1 MNPVS
6 DSLKPEERVLYALR
20 SLYQRYGYSQF
31 KMSKFEEYDLYVR
44 NKDFL
49 VSDGVITFTDTDG
62 RLMALKP
69 DVTLSIIKN
78 TRQMPGNLQK
88 LYYNENVY
96 RVSGS
101 TRCFKEIMQTGLECI
116 GDVDLYSLCEVISL
130 AAQSLSA
137 IDPNYVLD
145 LSHMGVVSALV
156 DALELDAKR
165 RSQVLACIGDKNG
178 DGVRRLCPDRDVSGI
193 LALISAHGSAEA
205 VIATLRPWCT
215 GGEAKA
221 ALVALDKET
230 GKRAWARGMD
240 SRCESSPVAVYDK
253 DGNGWIIQCMEN
265 GTVELLEGLT
275 GKPVA
280 TLQVEGQI
288 EASPA
293 VYGDM
298 MVVGTTGKG
307 TSYIYG
313 IRVWDG
319 TEPAEEEAEAGKI
332 PAQEEEPGEEPAE
345 NGEENWDEEGNWD
358 EEDGE
363 EDAEGA
369 EDEEVSGGA

>member
-1 MNPVS
+1 MNPVN

-20 SLYQRYGYSQF
+20 GLYQRYGYSQF

-78 TRQMPGNLQK
+78 TRQMPGSVQK

-130 AAQSLSA
+130 AAQSLGA

-156 DALELDAKR
+156 DALALDEER
-165 RSQVLACIGDKNG
+165 RSQVLACIGEKNG
-178 DGVRRLCPDRDVSGI
+178 DGVRWLCPDRDVSGI
-193 LALISAHGSAEA
+193 LALISAHGPAETVVA
-205 VIATLRPWCT
+205 SLRPWCA

-221 ALVALDKET
+221 ALDELSRVTSVLAANGIGGVQVDFSIVNDMNYYN
-230 GKRAWARGMD
+230 GIVFMGYIRGIPAGVL
-240 SRCESSPVAVYDK
+240 SGGQYDK
-253 DGNGWIIQCMEN
+253 LMRRMGRNCKAVGFAIYMDQLERLNEGPKPYDVDTVLLYDDRADIAALTRAVRELTQQGMSVRAQRAVDEKLRYRRLVRFGEGGIQ
-265 GTVELLEGLT
+265 
-275 GKPVA
+275 
-280 TLQVEGQI
+280 
-288 EASPA
+288 
-293 VYGDM
+293 
-298 MVVGTTGKG
+298 
-307 TSYIYG
+307 
-313 IRVWDG
+313 
-319 TEPAEEEAEAGKI
+319 
-332 PAQEEEPGEEPAE
+332 
-345 NGEENWDEEGNWD
+345 
-358 EEDGE
+358 DGE
-363 EDAEGA
+363 
-369 EDEEVSGGA
+369 

>member
-1 MNPVS
+1 MNSVN
-6 DSLKPEERVLYALR
+6 DTLKPEERVLYALR
-20 SLYQRYGYSQF
+20 SLYQRYGYSRF

-78 TRQMPGNLQK
+78 TRQMPGNVQK

-130 AAQSLSA
+130 AAQSLGA

-156 DALELDAKR
+156 DALELDEER
-165 RSQVLACIGDKNG
+165 RSQVLACIGEKNG
-178 DGVRRLCPDRDVSGI
+178 DGVRWLCPDRDVSGI
-193 LALISAHGSAEA
+193 LALISAHGPAET
-205 VIATLRPWCT
+205 VIASLRPWCA

-221 ALVALDKET
+221 ALDELSRVTSVLAANGIGGIQVDFSIVNDMNYYN
-230 GKRAWARGMD
+230 GIVFMGYIRGIPAGVL
-240 SRCESSPVAVYDK
+240 SGGQYDK
-253 DGNGWIIQCMEN
+253 LMRRMGRNCKAVGFAIYMDQLERLNEGPKPYDVDTVLLYDDRADIAALTRAVRELTQQGLSVRAQRAVDEKLRYRRLVRFGEGGIQ
-265 GTVELLEGLT
+265 
-275 GKPVA
+275 
-280 TLQVEGQI
+280 
-288 EASPA
+288 
-293 VYGDM
+293 
-298 MVVGTTGKG
+298 
-307 TSYIYG
+307 
-313 IRVWDG
+313 
-319 TEPAEEEAEAGKI
+319 
-332 PAQEEEPGEEPAE
+332 
-345 NGEENWDEEGNWD
+345 
-358 EEDGE
+358 DGE
-363 EDAEGA
+363 
-369 EDEEVSGGA
+369 

>member
-1 MNPVS
+1 MNSVN
-6 DSLKPEERVLYALR
+6 DTLKPEERVLYALR
-20 SLYQRYGYSQF
+20 SLYQRYGYSRF

-78 TRQMPGNLQK
+78 TRQMPGNVQK

-130 AAQSLSA
+130 AAQSLRA

-156 DALELDAKR
+156 DALELDEER
-165 RSQVLACIGDKNG
+165 RSQVLACIGEKNG
-178 DGVRRLCPDRDVSGI
+178 DGVRWLCPDRDVSGI
-193 LALISAHGSAEA
+193 LALISAHGPAEA
-205 VIATLRPWCT
+205 VVASLRPWCA

-221 ALVALDKET
+221 ALDELSRVTSVLAANGIGGIQVDFSIVNDMNYYN
-230 GKRAWARGMD
+230 GIVFMGYIRGIPAGVL
-240 SRCESSPVAVYDK
+240 SGGQYDK
-253 DGNGWIIQCMEN
+253 LMRRMGRNCKAVGFAIYMDQLERLNDGPKPYDVDTVLLYDDRADIAALTRAVRELTQQGLSVRAQRAVDEKLRYRRLVRFGEGGIQ
-265 GTVELLEGLT
+265 
-275 GKPVA
+275 
-280 TLQVEGQI
+280 
-288 EASPA
+288 
-293 VYGDM
+293 
-298 MVVGTTGKG
+298 
-307 TSYIYG
+307 
-313 IRVWDG
+313 
-319 TEPAEEEAEAGKI
+319 
-332 PAQEEEPGEEPAE
+332 
-345 NGEENWDEEGNWD
+345 
-358 EEDGE
+358 DGE
-363 EDAEGA
+363 
-369 EDEEVSGGA
+369 

>member
-1 MNPVS
+1 MNSVN
-6 DSLKPEERVLYALR
+6 DTLKPEERVLYALR
-20 SLYQRYGYSQF
+20 SLYQRYGYSRF

-78 TRQMPGNLQK
+78 TRQMPGNVQK

-130 AAQSLSA
+130 AAQSLGA

-156 DALELDAKR
+156 DALELDEER
-165 RSQVLACIGDKNG
+165 RSQVLACIGEKNG
-178 DGVRRLCPDRDVSGI
+178 DGVRWLCPDRDVSGI
-193 LALISAHGSAEA
+193 LALISAHGPAETVVA
-205 VIATLRPWCT
+205 SLRPWCA

-221 ALVALDKET
+221 ALDELSRVTSVLAANGIGGIQVDFSIVNDMNYYN
-230 GKRAWARGMD
+230 GIVFMGYIRGIPAGVL
-240 SRCESSPVAVYDK
+240 SGGQYDK
-253 DGNGWIIQCMEN
+253 LMRRMGRNCKAVGFAIYMDQLERLNEGPKPYDVD
-265 GTVELLEGLT
+265 TVLLYDDRADIAALTRAVRELTQQGLS
-275 GKPVA
+275 VRA
-280 TLQVEGQI
+280 QR
-288 EASPA
+288 A
-293 VYGDM
+293 VDEKLRYRRL
-298 MVVGTTGKG
+298 VRFGKG
-307 TSYIYG
+307 G
-313 IRVWDG
+313 I
-319 TEPAEEEAEAGKI
+319 
-332 PAQEEEPGEEPAE
+332 Q
-345 NGEENWDEEGNWD
+345 
-358 EEDGE
+358 DGE
-363 EDAEGA
+363 
-369 EDEEVSGGA
+369 

>member
-1 MNPVS
+1 MNSVN
-6 DSLKPEERVLYALR
+6 DTLKPEERVLYALR
-20 SLYQRYGYSQF
+20 SLYQRYGYSRF

-78 TRQMPGNLQK
+78 TRQMPGNVQK

-130 AAQSLSA
+130 AAQSLGA

-156 DALELDAKR
+156 DALELDEER
-165 RSQVLACIGDKNG
+165 RSQVLACIGEKNG
-178 DGVRRLCPDRDVSGI
+178 DGVRWLCPDRDVSGI
-193 LALISAHGSAEA
+193 LALISAHGPAET
-205 VIATLRPWCT
+205 VIASLRPWCA

-221 ALVALDKET
+221 ALDELSRVTSVLAANGIGGIQVDFSIVNDMNYYN
-230 GKRAWARGMD
+230 GIVFMGYIRGIPAGVL
-240 SRCESSPVAVYDK
+240 SGGQYDK
-253 DGNGWIIQCMEN
+253 LMRRMGRNCKAVGFAIYMDQLERLNDGPKPYDVDTVLLYDDRADIAALTRAVRELTQQGLSVRAQRAVDEKLRYRRLVRFGEGGIQ
-265 GTVELLEGLT
+265 
-275 GKPVA
+275 
-280 TLQVEGQI
+280 
-288 EASPA
+288 
-293 VYGDM
+293 
-298 MVVGTTGKG
+298 
-307 TSYIYG
+307 
-313 IRVWDG
+313 
-319 TEPAEEEAEAGKI
+319 
-332 PAQEEEPGEEPAE
+332 
-345 NGEENWDEEGNWD
+345 
-358 EEDGE
+358 DGE
-363 EDAEGA
+363 
-369 EDEEVSGGA
+369 